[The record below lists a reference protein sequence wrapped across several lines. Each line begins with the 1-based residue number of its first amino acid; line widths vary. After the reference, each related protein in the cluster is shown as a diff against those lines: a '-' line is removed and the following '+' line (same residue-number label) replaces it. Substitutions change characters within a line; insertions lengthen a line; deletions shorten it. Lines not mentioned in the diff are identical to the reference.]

1 MGTLQYRHSRHRN
14 NLVGHKL
21 NHQRGMNPI
30 FSKQILMQ
38 IVGLGEIPICM
49 PPKSLF
55 PQIQNLVLV
64 IISPKP
70 EIDYVFRPLEGH
82 LLNRD

>member
-1 MGTLQYRHSRHRN
+1 MPMKIVAMGA
-14 NLVGHKL
+14 
-21 NHQRGMNPI
+21 
-30 FSKQILMQ
+30 
-38 IVGLGEIPICM
+38 IPICM
-49 PPKSLF
+49 PPNSLF
-55 PQIQNLVLV
+55 PQIHHMVLV